1 MLLVSQEAVVQ
12 LLTKVATLRPSKMD
26 KPKLRRPAMPLLSRA
41 VKPRLPKG
49 VLLPRRR
56 QRREDKVK
64 PPKEEPPPP
73 PQTKMA
79 RAKLLREPL
88 LRLSRVAKLRR
99 LKERMPPLLSK
110 ARKVRLPKLVLLV
123 LVLLR
128 RREPKARLLREQML
142 LLLIRVLKHRQS
154 KAREPP
160 MQHRSKETQLPTEV
174 FFKAE

>member
-1 MLLVSQEAVVQ
+1 MP

-26 KPKLRRPAMPLLSRA
+26 KPKL
-41 VKPRLPKG
+41 PKV

-56 QRREDKVK
+56 RRREDKVK

-88 LRLSRVAKLRR
+88 LRLSRAVRLRR
-99 LKERMPPLLSK
+99 PKERMPLLLRK
-110 ARKVRLPKLVLLV
+110 ARKARLPKLALL
-123 LVLLR
+123 LLR

-142 LLLIRVLKHRQS
+142 LLLRIRVLKPRRS
-154 KAREPP
+154 RAREPP
-160 MQHRSKETQLPTEV
+160 MQHRPKETQLPTEV
-174 FFKAE
+174 FFKPE